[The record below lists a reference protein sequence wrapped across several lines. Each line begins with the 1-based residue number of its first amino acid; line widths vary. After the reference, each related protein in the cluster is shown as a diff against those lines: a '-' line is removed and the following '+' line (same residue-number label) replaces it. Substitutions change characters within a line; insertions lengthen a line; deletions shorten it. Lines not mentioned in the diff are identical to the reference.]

1 MSSMLKLC
9 GISKRYC
16 AGNSGSTIALANI
29 SLEIG
34 SGESVA
40 IMGASGS
47 GKSTLLQILGCIT
60 TADSGEYYIDGKEA
74 KALSDHERARL
85 RNKKFGFVM
94 QNFGLI
100 EYRNVIDNVKIPMQ
114 FCREFSEKQ
123 RIERCRTTLERVG
136 LSGYERKKTGLLSGG
151 EKQRAAIARAIVNS
165 PSVILAD
172 EPTGALDSANR
183 DSIMRL
189 FHEINEGGTT
199 VITVTHD
206 EKLRSEFSRIIRIS
220 DGKIIDDREGSL

>member
-9 GISKRYC
+9 GISKKYC
-16 AGNSGSTIALANI
+16 IGNTGSTIVLADI
-29 SLEIG
+29 SLEIK

-60 TADSGEYYIDGKEA
+60 TADSGEYYIDGKEV
-74 KALSDHERARL
+74 KDLSENERAKL

-100 EYRNVIDNVKIPMQ
+100 EYRNVIDNIKIPMQ
-114 FCREFSEKQ
+114 FCREFSENQ
-123 RIERCRTTLERVG
+123 RIERCRTALERVG

-151 EKQRAAIARAIVNS
+151 EKQRVAIARAIVNS

-172 EPTGALDSANR
+172 EPTGALDSVNR
-183 DSIMRL
+183 DSVMRL
-189 FHEINEGGTT
+189 FHEINDRGTT

-206 EKLRSEFSRIIRIS
+206 EKLKSEFSRIIRIS
-220 DGKIIDDREGSL
+220 DGRIIED

>member
-16 AGNSGSTIALANI
+16 AGNSGATTALADI

-60 TADSGEYYIDGKEA
+60 TADAGEYYIDGKEA
-74 KALSDHERARL
+74 KTLSDHERARL

-123 RIERCRTTLERVG
+123 RIERCRTALERVG

-151 EKQRAAIARAIVNS
+151 EKQRVAIARAIVNS

-172 EPTGALDSANR
+172 EPTGALDSVNR
-183 DSIMRL
+183 DSIMQL
-189 FHEINEGGTT
+189 FHKINEGGTT
-199 VITVTHD
+199 IITVTHD

>member
-1 MSSMLKLC
+1 MLKLC

-16 AGNSGSTIALANI
+16 IGDTGSTIALADI

-47 GKSTLLQILGCIT
+47 GKSTLLQIFGCIT
-60 TADSGEYYIDGKEA
+60 TADSGEYYIDGKEV
-74 KALSDHERARL
+74 KALSDHERAKL

-123 RIERCRTTLERVG
+123 RIERCRSALERVG

-151 EKQRAAIARAIVNS
+151 EKQRVAIARAIVNS

-189 FHEINEGGTT
+189 FHEINDSGTT
-199 VITVTHD
+199 IITVTHD
-206 EKLRSEFSRIIRIS
+206 EKLGSEFSRIIRIS
-220 DGKIIDDREGSL
+220 DGKIIDN